1 MNNAAIASVAIL
13 KIGSLMIHLPWV
25 LVAARFDG
33 PPIDMDH
40 SPSKGTRPQI
50 RRPRFRLAFRPV
62 RPICGVAM
70 LPLALTMGE
79 PAGIGAEIAARA
91 WRALATTGPAFVLID
106 DATRDFGCPVE
117 AIGSPAAARD
127 VFGRALPVLHRP
139 LAARPVPGRPDIA
152 NAPAVIASITQAVGL
167 ARAGHVAAVVTNPI
181 QKSILAAAG
190 FPHPGHTEFLGELA
204 GTGVPPVMMLASSQL
219 RVVPVTVH
227 EPLARA
233 IARLTPDLIA
243 GTARLVARELAT
255 RFAIARPRLAVA
267 GLNPHAG
274 EGGTMGR
281 EDIDIVAPAVSRLR
295 AEGIDAR
302 GPLPPDTMFTALAR
316 PGYDAA
322 ICLYHD
328 QALIPIK
335 TLDMAGGVNVTLGL
349 SIVRT
354 SPDHG
359 TALDI
364 AGQGRADPGS
374 LIAALRLA
382 AELSGRTRD
391 P

>member
-1 MNNAAIASVAIL
+1 
-13 KIGSLMIHLPWV
+13 
-25 LVAARFDG
+25 
-33 PPIDMDH
+33 
-40 SPSKGTRPQI
+40 
-50 RRPRFRLAFRPV
+50 
-62 RPICGVAM
+62 
-70 LPLALTMGE
+70 
-79 PAGIGAEIAARA
+79 
-91 WRALATTGPAFVLID
+91 
-106 DATRDFGCPVE
+106 
-117 AIGSPAAARD
+117 
-127 VFGRALPVLHRP
+127 
-139 LAARPVPGRPDIA
+139 
-152 NAPAVIASITQAVGL
+152 
-167 ARAGHVAAVVTNPI
+167 
-181 QKSILAAAG
+181 
-190 FPHPGHTEFLGELA
+190 
-204 GTGVPPVMMLASSQL
+204 
-219 RVVPVTVH
+219 
-227 EPLARA
+227 
-233 IARLTPDLIA
+233 
-243 GTARLVARELAT
+243 
-255 RFAIARPRLAVA
+255 
-267 GLNPHAG
+267 
-274 EGGTMGR
+274 MGR